1 MYGSS
6 IAILSP
12 LSVFFIAYSLFSLVR
27 PFFYQTFDNSYAFTN
42 INQSDYLLSLFI
54 IAITNWFL
62 CLGYIIATN
71 NKQRNII
78 YTSKKQ
84 PTPLILV
91 LVLLFLF
98 PAYYHA
104 ITNGLLTLDFG
115 SNRTNYLIS
124 LQGSGYVTL
133 LYGSPGFYLLWYY
146 WSIGNR
152 KPCFLFI
159 LLIFSF
165 LFLNSFVSNRS
176 SLTIVLYGFIFLW
189 QLKKKKEDR
198 IGAVLIITILV
209 LIVFAGTTLGIAR
222 NFEDMDYG
230 SMTLLFLGFLSATFD
245 MHEMFSHVLSTFS
258 LDNLYLG
265 MSWFQDIFYT
275 YLPRSIFEFKPQY
288 YGSTLLQVDILGRDP
303 SKVMGSSFPLGIYSE
318 GYVNFWYFGVFF
330 AMVFIGYALGFFF
343 TKAINYCSNGPNL
356 FNFWP
361 LLIYLATSANT
372 LGYLRSFGQYIA
384 GTLFSLLTFL
394 ITAFTI
400 WILWK
405 VIRAVS

>member
-1 MYGSS
+1 MYGST

-12 LSVFFIAYSLFSLVR
+12 LSIFFVAYTLFSLVR
-27 PFFYQTFDNSYAFTN
+27 TFLYLKFGTSYVFTN

-54 IAITNWFL
+54 IAISNWFL
-62 CLGYIIATN
+62 CLGYLIATKH
-71 NKQRNII
+71 KQKNII
-78 YTSKKQ
+78 YDFKKQ
-84 PTPLILV
+84 PTFLILV
-91 LVLLFLF
+91 LVVLFLF

-115 SNRTNYLIS
+115 SNRKCYLLSI
-124 LQGSGYVTL
+124 QGSGYVTL

-146 WSIGNR
+146 WCIGNR
-152 KPCFLFI
+152 KPCFIFI
-159 LLIFSF
+159 VLIISF

-176 SLTIVLYGFIFLW
+176 SLTIVLYGFLLLW
-189 QLKKKKEDR
+189 QLKKKKQDR
-198 IGAVLIITILV
+198 LKAVYIITIL
-209 LIVFAGTTLGIAR
+209 LFILLTGITLGIAR
-222 NFEDMDYG
+222 NFEDMDY
-230 SMTLLFLGFLSATFD
+230 SSISLLLLGFLSATFD
-245 MHEMFSHVLSTFS
+245 MQEMFSHVLSTFS
-258 LDNLYLG
+258 LHNLYLG

-394 ITAFTI
+394 FTALLI
-400 WILWK
+400 WIMWK
-405 VIRAVS
+405 FIRAVS